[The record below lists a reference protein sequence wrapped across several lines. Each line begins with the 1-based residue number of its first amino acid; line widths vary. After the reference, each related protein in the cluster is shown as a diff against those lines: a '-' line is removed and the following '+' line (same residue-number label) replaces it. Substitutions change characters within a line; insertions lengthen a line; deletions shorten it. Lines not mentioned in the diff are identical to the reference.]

1 MLPATSPIVRLQHL
15 TKKTLQGCLSMAW
28 HLYRIATFRPAF
40 ASMADKALTVASF
53 GFVFWLASVGR
64 FAVFGHNG
72 VHYATVNCA
81 LYFFWLCLLLERK
94 QRSSSL
100 LCAAMGLSALIDF
113 AAAGL
118 YLAGQWPM
126 AGSTY
131 KTSSVAFLVE
141 LLAVAVLRWQF
152 FKAPADAQMTGY
164 RRKA

>member
-53 GFVFWLASVGR
+53 GFV
-64 FAVFGHNG
+64 
-72 VHYATVNCA
+72 
-81 LYFFWLCLLLERK
+81 FWLCLLLERK